1 MLKFQGARSFTSAE
15 RLIDRVREEIF
26 ENGATY
32 KVLANRAGV
41 ATATVQRLANGKTRW
56 PRPTTLFPLLQ
67 SLGLVIDIRRGD

>member
-1 MLKFQGARSFTSAE
+1 MLKFKGARSFTSAE
-15 RLIDRVREEIF
+15 KLINRVRDEIF

-32 KVLANRAGV
+32 KTLAEKAGV